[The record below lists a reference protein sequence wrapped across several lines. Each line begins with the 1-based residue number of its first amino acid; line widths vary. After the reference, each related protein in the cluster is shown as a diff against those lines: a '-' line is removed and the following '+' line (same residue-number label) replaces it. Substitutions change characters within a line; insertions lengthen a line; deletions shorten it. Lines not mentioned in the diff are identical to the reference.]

1 VDVAGVAYVATAWD
15 AFGTTVATAA
25 ATLTGLLFI
34 AVSINLKRILE
45 NQSLPGRA
53 ATTLL
58 FFAFPLI
65 FSLLLVV
72 PLQARATLGW
82 ELVATAIVT
91 GGSALVIDHRAGA
104 SEYEPHWSRL
114 GTRAAPMTGTCVCT
128 AVAGISLAAQA
139 GGGLYWLVPAT
150 VIAIAAGLVNT
161 WVLLIEIM
169 R

>member
-1 VDVAGVAYVATAWD
+1 MGVAYSATVWGG
-15 AFGTTVATAA
+15 FGTTVATAA

-45 NQSLPGRA
+45 YKPLPGRA
-53 ATTLL
+53 AQTL
-58 FFAFPLI
+58 FFFALPLI

-72 PLQARATLGW
+72 PLQARPVLGW
-82 ELVATAIVT
+82 ELIATAIVT
-91 GGSALVIDHRAGA
+91 WVAAQIVDRQAGR
-104 SEYEPHWSRL
+104 SEYEPQWSWL
-114 GTRAAPMTGTCVCT
+114 ATRVAPMGGSCACIL
-128 AVAGISLAAQA
+128 VAGVSLLALT

-150 VIAIAAGLVNT
+150 ILTIAAGLVNT